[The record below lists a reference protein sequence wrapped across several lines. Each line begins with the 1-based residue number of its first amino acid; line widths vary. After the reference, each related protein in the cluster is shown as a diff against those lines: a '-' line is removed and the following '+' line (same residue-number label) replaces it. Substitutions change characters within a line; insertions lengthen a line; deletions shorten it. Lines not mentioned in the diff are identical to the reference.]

1 MSSEGAPAVPS
12 PPFSLTLTTFEHSL
26 EDPEGFVRL
35 LFQILSGRDDTVV
48 YQNNMYKLT
57 VFVFGED
64 YVAGTFVV
72 RVYHVDGEK
81 HIIEVQRRNGDHL
94 ERTLLQIILT
104 ILEGGDH
111 TTITFRNLLKPRM
124 FPTPDLNPEHV
135 SPLPEDKHLQIFSN
149 LTQHLLD
156 SPYADDAENLTRT
169 IVTMVNDRV
178 PQDTLKALCEELRTA
193 ASTVL
198 AKIYILQMFINYPA
212 LWEKL
217 NDEDTESVK
226 QFVARCIE
234 STPEEKKQLQDM
246 MLKKVALR
254 FRESLLTSTS
264 V

>member
-35 LFQILSGRDDTVV
+35 LFEVLSGRDDTVV

-64 YVAGTFVV
+64 YVAGIFVV

-94 ERTLLQIILT
+94 ERTLLQIIRT

-124 FPTPDLNPEHV
+124 FPTPDLNPV

-156 SPYADDAENLTRT
+156 SPYADDAENLTLT
-169 IVTMVNDRV
+169 IVTMANARV
-178 PQDTLKALCEELRTA
+178 PQDTLKALCEELRTS

-217 NDEDTESVK
+217 NDDDTGSVK
-226 QFVARCIE
+226 IYIALFIE
-234 STPEEKKQLQDM
+234 STPEGKKQLKDM